1 MHQEKDLYA
10 SLTSTKFYQ
19 NDIKAIILEECIS
32 KHAAVLR
39 TAISQASESSQA
51 LWEKLYRKAG
61 NHEKVANGQDADMK
75 SMSTNSSPESFK
87 VEIRYGETKDE

>member
-39 TAISQASESSQA
+39 TAITQVSESSQA

-61 NHEKVANGQDADMK
+61 NHEKVAKSQDADME